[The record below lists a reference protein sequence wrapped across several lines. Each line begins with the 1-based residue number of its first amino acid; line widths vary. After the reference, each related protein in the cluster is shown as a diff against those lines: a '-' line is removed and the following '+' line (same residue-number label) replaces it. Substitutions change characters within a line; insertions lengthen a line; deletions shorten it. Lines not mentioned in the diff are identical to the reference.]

1 MAVCCLVPWQVLL
14 ISTKA
19 GALGINLVAASHM
32 IILDQ
37 LWNPVFNAQVVP
49 SCR

>member
-1 MAVCCLVPWQVLL
+1 MLSVCALQVLL
-14 ISTKA
+14 LSTKA

-37 LWNPVFNAQVVP
+37 LWNPVFNAQVP
-49 SCR
+49 LH

>member
-1 MAVCCLVPWQVLL
+1 MLL

-32 IILDQ
+32 IILGQ
-37 LWNPVFNAQVVP
+37 MWNPVHHAQAELFP
-49 SCR
+49 KS